1 MSQAEIKNQ
10 LTDAEAE
17 ASNNPNN
24 PGAEPAVQEVANK
37 RSYDRT
43 RQGRIESIDRKIA
56 ELQAKR
62 QQIIDAPEP
71 VAKAKAEPVAVN
83 VGETVYV
90 EVGRG
95 ETRRTLSG
103 TVLAVYENKVG
114 QRKVKVLAGEGAD
127 TQVVEAFAASVTKT
141 DTPPFGESDE
151 QETDP
156 LGGLTVEV

>member
-1 MSQAEIKNQ
+1 MSQAELNTTD
-10 LTDAEAE
+10 LTTNEAAQE
-17 ASNNPNN
+17 AT
-24 PGAEPAVQEVANK
+24 NK

-141 DTPPFGESDE
+141 DTPPFGESAE